1 MNKRAM
7 IAHAKREYPNEACG
21 LVAGGKYYPCVN
33 SHDTPSEH
41 FRIDPERY
49 AEVEDIA
56 PIDAIF
62 HSHPD
67 HAPTPSVVDRAG
79 CDASGVPWIILGL
92 KEGKVAGWE
101 TVEPKGSALVGREFV
116 HGVHDCLSI
125 VLDFYRREMGI
136 ELGNYKREDDWW
148 NKGQNLYLELLP
160 MAGFEKV
167 NTLEHGDVVLMQVRS
182 PVPNHAGVY
191 LKTGILQTEPEL
203 YPAPGSILHH
213 MYGRDSKRDVY
224 GGYWA
229 ENTVGIWRYVGNRK
243 D

>member
-1 MNKRAM
+1 MNKRSM

-33 SHDTPSEH
+33 SHDTPTEN

-56 PIDAIF
+56 PIEAVF

-67 HAPTPSVVDRAG
+67 HSATPSDADRAA
-79 CDASGVPWIILGL
+79 CEVSGVPWVILGL
-92 KEGKVAGWE
+92 ESGKVSGWQ
-101 TVEPKGSALVGREFV
+101 TITPKGAPLVGRVFV
-116 HGVHDCLSI
+116 HGSHDCLGI
-125 VLDFYRREMGI
+125 ILDFYRREMGV
-136 ELGNYKREDDWW
+136 ELGNYKREDNWW
-148 NKGQNLYLELLP
+148 NKGENLYLDLLP
-160 MAGFEKV
+160 KAGFKKV
-167 NTLEHGDVVLMQVRS
+167 ENLEHGDVVLMQVRS

-191 LKTGILQTEPEL
+191 LKTGILETEPNL

-229 ENTVGIWRYVGNRK
+229 ENTVSIWRYVGHRK
-243 D
+243 N